1 MPSGGPLRISPG
13 ASPTYSWTVSAS
25 SASPLRVV
33 HLMAALDPL
42 EVAAAPFRQGCAVR
56 TGGGRG

>member
-1 MPSGGPLRISPG
+1 MPSGG
-13 ASPTYSWTVSAS
+13 
-25 SASPLRVV
+25 PLRVV